1 MCYQKV
7 LLMLVLAVI
16 GLRLSERLLRCTR
29 KMNTHSREEKAQ
41 EETLHFFFWRPNED
55 GRSCAAATKCRSHPA
70 VHLGR
75 APGWV
80 KPSLLVT
87 RG

>member
-41 EETLHFFFWRPNED
+41 EETLHFFFGGLMKMEGVVPLL
-55 GRSCAAATKCRSHPA
+55 RSAEATLQFTWEGLH
-70 VHLGR
+70 G
-75 APGWV
+75 G
-80 KPSLLVT
+80 
-87 RG
+87 

>member
-16 GLRLSERLLRCTR
+16 SLRLSERLRRCTR

-41 EETLHFFFWRPNED
+41 EETLHFFL
-55 GRSCAAATKCRSHPA
+55 AA
-70 VHLGR
+70 
-75 APGWV
+75 
-80 KPSLLVT
+80 
-87 RG
+87 